1 VDYFHEFLYNEL
13 SLCPWDKAYL
23 IIVDGTFDM
32 LLDSVCE
39 YFIEFV
45 CLFVLASV
53 FIREIGLKFSFFV
66 ECLCLHHG
74 DLAS

>member
-1 VDYFHEFLYNEL
+1 MDYFHEFLYNEL

-23 IIVDGTFDM
+23 ISVDGTFDM

-45 CLFVLASV
+45 CLFVFASM

-66 ECLCLHHG
+66 GSLCLHHG